1 MHCVFQ
7 DLLTVVLVALVAS
20 AIACRLII
28 WFGPVDHPN
37 VPRKQHGQATRTSG
51 GLGIGVGYA
60 AAMLLLLNY
69 SAVWQYEVNPHG
81 ERLLW
86 MSAAFSYPLL
96 IIGFVDDALDLPASL
111 KFALYTVISLAA
123 ALVIGPISTF
133 PFGGD
138 AVLVIP
144 YIFAVL
150 GTGLWIFTLINCVN
164 FMDGANGL
172 AMGSVGFG
180 LVALACISLA
190 GGAPSGAAISLCG
203 AGATLGFLIWNFPG
217 GRLFAG
223 DSGALFGGALGA
235 FASLIVIIRTGAS
248 PFVPVIAFF
257 PILADALITLV
268 WRVTRRR
275 SLFTGHVE
283 HHYQL
288 AIRGGLSREAVAAVY
303 WLATIACGVLAY
315 AVSREPDFAAEWI
328 ALASLVVLA
337 VILSAYTHNWARER
351 GLIDP

>member
-1 MHCVFQ
+1 VFQ
-7 DLLTVVLVALVAS
+7 DLLTVVIVALVAS

-28 WFGPVDHPN
+28 WLGPVDHPN
-37 VPRKQHGQATRTSG
+37 IPRKQHGQATRTSG

-60 AAMLLLLNY
+60 IAMAMLLNF
-69 SAVWQYEVNPHG
+69 SAVWQYEVSPHG

-86 MSAAFSYPLL
+86 MSAAFSFPLL

-111 KFALYTVISLAA
+111 KFVLYSLISIAA

-138 AVLVIP
+138 SVLVIP
-144 YIFAVL
+144 YLAAVF
-150 GTGLWIFTLINCVN
+150 GTALWIFTLINCVN

-172 AMGSVGFG
+172 AMGSVGFA
-180 LVALACISLA
+180 LVALAFISLA

-203 AGATLGFLIWNFPG
+203 AGATLGFLIWNFPA

-268 WRVTRRR
+268 WRVWRRR

-288 AIRGGLSREAVAAVY
+288 AIRGGLSREAVAVAY
-303 WLATIACGVLAY
+303 WLATIACGVLAF
-315 AVSREPDFAAEWI
+315 AVAREPDFAAEWI
-328 ALASLVVLA
+328 ALLGLSLLA
-337 VILSAYTHNWARER
+337 IILSAFTHNWARER